1 MKRNPKDHLHLLL
14 LQPPTTTHSQ
24 TKKHN
29 LANAN
34 IKKTK
39 PPKKN
44 GKNRKNNQKHS
55 QKKYKKPKLI
65 ENL

>member
-14 LQPPTTTHSQ
+14 LQPPTTKHSQ

-34 IKKTK
+34 IKKIK

-44 GKNRKNNQKHS
+44 GKNRKNM
-55 QKKYKKPKLI
+55 KK
-65 ENL
+65 